1 MSDEILILENNGML
15 IYSEPLTVTEGDFPV
30 SPVLRFLYS
39 AQLNKDP
46 AIRNPK
52 HLLYIETHR
61 LQRSLQTAA

>member
-52 HLLYIETHR
+52 DLYVETGH